1 MRFSTIPEA
10 FISTCNKF
18 GDQKIAFQYRDQS
31 GVTREINYVDLKE
44 KVECFSLGLM
54 ELGIHQFDR
63 IGMISEN
70 RLEWIISDLA
80 IVGLGAITV
89 PVFPTLTPKQIEY
102 IFKDSAVTC
111 VLVSNSFQLKKV
123 LEVKDFI
130 PSLRHIIVMND
141 SYSPQNIIVRPMSE
155 IIEWG
160 KKTKHNLEFSEV
172 LSETR
177 NKIKT
182 DDLLTI
188 IYTSGTTGEPKGVML
203 SHKNILSNYEGVV
216 DAFSITEKDN
226 SVSYLPLSHS
236 YERTVGYYTLLFLGV
251 TIALADSVDTLL
263 PFIQEIKPTIM
274 TTVPRF
280 LQTVMK
286 KVNNSMEKDS
296 PVKLRIYKWA
306 MKVGIEYVRRKQ
318 QGKGTLP
325 LEVQHKI
332 AEKLVFSKIREKMG
346 GRLRLLV
353 SGGAALAD
361 EINEYFLALGI
372 NVIQGY
378 GLTEASPIVSA
389 NREDENEIGTIGK
402 PLFNVQ
408 VKIADDGEILVRGN
422 NVMKG
427 YWNDTVATEQAID
440 EEGWLYTGDIGI
452 ITSLGNIKITD
463 RKKDIF
469 VSSGGKNI
477 APQQIEG
484 LLSQSK
490 FIENVVLIGERREF
504 CTALISPNY
513 EQLESLAKDFDIKF
527 DNVSE
532 LISNPKIINTYKKEI
547 DYLQRD
553 LAKYEKVRKFALL
566 SAPFSIENG
575 ELSPKM
581 SVRRH
586 VVEKKY
592 AEIIEQLYSANE

>member
-1 MRFSTIPEA
+1 
-10 FISTCNKF
+10 
-18 GDQKIAFQYRDQS
+18 
-31 GVTREINYVDLKE
+31 
-44 KVECFSLGLM
+44 
-54 ELGIHQFDR
+54 
-63 IGMISEN
+63 
-70 RLEWIISDLA
+70 
-80 IVGLGAITV
+80 
-89 PVFPTLTPKQIEY
+89 
-102 IFKDSAVTC
+102 
-111 VLVSNSFQLKKV
+111 
-123 LEVKDFI
+123 
-130 PSLRHIIVMND
+130 
-141 SYSPQNIIVRPMSE
+141 
-155 IIEWG
+155 
-160 KKTKHNLEFSEV
+160 
-172 LSETR
+172 
-177 NKIKT
+177 
-182 DDLLTI
+182 
-188 IYTSGTTGEPKGVML
+188 
-203 SHKNILSNYEGVV
+203 
-216 DAFSITEKDN
+216 
-226 SVSYLPLSHS
+226 
-236 YERTVGYYTLLFLGV
+236 
-251 TIALADSVDTLL
+251 
-263 PFIQEIKPTIM
+263 
-274 TTVPRF
+274 
-280 LQTVMK
+280 
-286 KVNNSMEKDS
+286 
-296 PVKLRIYKWA
+296 